1 MTWEKDELINAL
13 ASCQRDLATCAG
25 QREAAN
31 ARIAELESAM
41 PMAGHTWCK
50 KELLD
55 AANARIA
62 ELEGLTEVIEDQ
74 GQLRA
79 ALIAANARAEAAEHR
94 RGQALTMC
102 EERERMLKAAE
113 SEAASLR
120 AEHDRIWGALE
131 HPAARYAPMIGS
143 PDHYMG
149 MAANPDGAWCRCEDI
164 KILVAVGKLA
174 QSEAAS
180 LRAELERAQ
189 QSEDRMRVE
198 AEQDEALK
206 RLQNQHAELQ
216 RANARAER
224 AERKVLALTDS
235 VAIRDAEAAALR
247 AEVARLEGQLHE
259 AEMERKL

>member
-25 QREAAN
+25 QRDAAN

-74 GQLRA
+74 GQLRT
-79 ALIAANARAEAAEHR
+79 ALVAANARAEAAEHR
-94 RGQALTMC
+94 REQALALC
-102 EERERMLKAAE
+102 QERERMLKAAE
-113 SEAASLR
+113 
-120 AEHDRIWGALE
+120 
-131 HPAARYAPMIGS
+131 
-143 PDHYMG
+143 
-149 MAANPDGAWCRCEDI
+149 
-164 KILVAVGKLA
+164 
-174 QSEAAS
+174 SEAAS

-189 QSEDRMRVE
+189 QSEDRMRLE

-235 VAIRDAEAAALR
+235 VAIRDAEAASLH
-247 AEVARLEGQLHE
+247 AEVARLEEQLHE